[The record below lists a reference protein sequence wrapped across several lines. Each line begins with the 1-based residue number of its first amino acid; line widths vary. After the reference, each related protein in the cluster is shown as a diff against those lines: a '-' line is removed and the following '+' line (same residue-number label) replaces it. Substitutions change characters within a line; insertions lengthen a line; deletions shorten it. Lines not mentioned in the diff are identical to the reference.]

1 MVSCSTTNN
10 LGENRACFGRLWH
23 PPGLYSSFLIRNS
36 LRRDF
41 FASNLLLPD
50 LRSLKTEYN
59 FTFGNYPSRVL
70 IRDGLPSLRE
80 LAGESAPGDPVL
92 VVCDTNTEG
101 LARKILGETA
111 DTGKIHLL
119 VLPEGEKSKTW
130 ESVEAILRAG
140 RAAGLG
146 RDGVFIGLGGGVIGD
161 LTGFAASIYM
171 RGARLCLVSTTLLA
185 MTDASLGGKTGIDL
199 LGLKNLAGSFYP
211 AGLVFMPLA
220 ALDSLPEREWKSGM
234 AELIKT
240 AVLDSQEF
248 LDLIKSSLSFQ
259 EGGRNSPDYK
269 ESLKEC
275 ISRAVAYK
283 GSIVEE
289 DPRETGTKRALLNL
303 GHTFGH
309 ALEAAAGLGVVTHG
323 EAVAWG
329 IARACELGTALDI
342 TPPERTREI
351 TEILVSWG
359 YETRAPYPLVNS
371 VNRVNSTDMLIS
383 AMLGDK
389 KRTAG
394 KFRFVVPGA
403 ESARIIS
410 ATDTPALEGSR
421 GDSLLRKIL
430 NGEYQI

>member
-1 MVSCSTTNN
+1 MPQVYYQTISK
-10 LGENRACFGRLWH
+10 
-23 PPGLYSSFLIRNS
+23 PI
-36 LRRDF
+36 
-41 FASNLLLPD
+41 
-50 LRSLKTEYN
+50 KTEYN

-70 IRDGLPSLRE
+70 IQEGLPSIRE
-80 LAGESAPGDPVL
+80 LTGESAPGDPVTM
-92 VVCDTNTEG
+92 VCDINTEG
-101 LARKILGETA
+101 LARKILDETA
-111 DTGKIHLL
+111 DTGKIPLL

-130 ESVEAILRAG
+130 ESVEAILKAG

-146 RDGVFIGLGGGVIGD
+146 RDGLFIGVGGGVIGD
-161 LTGFAASIYM
+161 LTGFAASVYM

-199 LGLKNLAGSFYP
+199 LGLKNMAGSFYP

-220 ALDSLPEREWKSGM
+220 ALDSLPEGEWKSGM

-240 AVLDSQEF
+240 AVLDSREF
-248 LDLIKSSLSFQ
+248 LDVMKKLLSLQ

-269 ESLKEC
+269 ECLKEC

-283 GSIVEE
+283 GSIVEA
-289 DPRETGTKRALLNL
+289 DPRETGNQRALLNL

-309 ALEAAAGLGVVTHG
+309 ALEAAAGLGEVTHG

-342 TPPERTREI
+342 TPPERAREI
-351 TEILVSWG
+351 TEILVRWG
-359 YETRAPYPLVNS
+359 YETRAPHPS
-371 VNRVNSTDMLIS
+371 VNRVNSTDLLIN

-394 KFRFVVPGA
+394 KFRFIVPGA

-410 ATDTPALEGSR
+410 ATDTPALEGSK

-430 NGEYQI
+430 NGEYQT